1 MAPMILTAA
10 VFTLAVTITFC
21 SGNYIITTP
30 REWVTEQLTQVCV
43 WVTDPSAPAG
53 SLQLNV
59 KYTRT
64 HTKKEDEV
72 IVVVPSVTIP
82 VPAGKTEFCE
92 DLYVPKTAKFYYGS
106 KLYMTGQV
114 AGFKINQTVPLSLDH
129 NRLTTIIQTDK
140 YLYKPGQ
147 KVQMRMISYT
157 GPFFN
162 ISSQPYRE
170 VWVQTPSRTRI
181 AQWLNVD
188 NSAGLVH
195 LDMTLADEPEQGVY
209 TIIAENVHNST
220 TRTSFKVEE
229 YVLPRFELIVTAPKL
244 LLATDKTFT
253 FTVCAKYTFGE
264 PVNGNLTVEVSNMKS
279 RECHVSLNKTY
290 TFTGCKDIEVFSE
303 DIKMIG
309 CRVNTVRAK
318 AILTEEGTGVVLS
331 GVTRASVS
339 RRAVDFKTIFNDNYM
354 KPNLPYTLKVKAELP
369 DKSPAGG
376 LLVELCTDE
385 SCTNITTPQDGVITT
400 VLPPSSVRN
409 ILMKALNSRAMM
421 YESSFSTTIEHYF
434 SPSNSSLLIHAPEG
448 RLKCSGNDLR
458 HSLPVL
464 FSANNQPRAFIT
476 VQVVSR
482 KQIQYSNTQEYDLIG
497 SPLPG
502 DAQQLQEPLSA
513 FSSTTTTGVIY
524 VSITLP
530 ATASPN
536 ARVIVWYTRADGEMV
551 TDTRE
556 LEVDKCLPN
565 TVDLSWSEEQ
575 AQPGELTTL
584 SLSGA
589 PRSLC
594 SFSVVD
600 KSVQLLRGETD
611 HFSVESLFSSINYYK
626 ISKWNNA
633 QSDDQKYCR
642 NQLGKGGEKNFYNYY
657 SPYVDAL
664 KMFDESG
671 LYVFS
676 NLKVETRPCKEGEQ
690 PYSNNG
696 DRSTFDS
703 LGIFGTRIHGG
714 KTPAVQSSVS
724 AAPERDSVETVSVDS
739 PRTYFPETWLWDLT
753 VLPVSGISN
762 QEVTLPDTITQW
774 IGKAVCVHPQEGL
787 GVSQQ
792 VNITTFTPFFVDL
805 TLPPSVKRG
814 EILPVKISVFNYL
827 DISLPVSV
835 ALLESVEYEIIPSGP
850 GPLGQNEMCVNSQK
864 KMVHTVK
871 IKPSV
876 IGDVNI
882 TVTAFVDHQ
891 YSGACGVRDTT
902 VTKSDTLI
910 KPITVEA
917 EGFPREKTSSA
928 YICSRDIKNGIDA
941 HGTWTVGAPPAIVE
955 GSDRAWVTAVGDL
968 LSLTLENLG
977 NLIRMPS
984 GCGEQNL
991 LNFAPNIFILQYL
1004 NATGQDNRHTAKK
1017 LVDYMRTGYQRQ
1029 LLYRRDDGSFSGFG
1043 NADDS
1048 GSTWLTAFVLKSF
1061 AQAEPYIYIDRE
1073 ELART
1078 KRWLLSTQNAT
1089 GCFSPVG
1096 KVFNKGLKGGIAGK
1110 DSLVPLTAYVM
1121 ISLLEAGLTPSGH
1134 PVSAAVRCLTADAS
1148 QDPYTQA
1155 LKAYALALGRQP
1167 GADQAILQLTKQAV
1181 TTKTSMHWDIWSGQ
1195 SKSSSLMVETAGYAI
1210 LAMMTENSRRY
1221 EYQARRIVKWISSQ
1235 RNGRGGF
1242 VSTQDTVVALQAMAL
1257 YESRFYEGD
1266 LNMVATVKAGG
1277 LEHSFAVAEHNKFL
1291 TQLVPLP
1298 NLPTSVSLS
1307 IVGQGCTIFQSVLRY
1322 NIPEPEAS
1330 DAFSLTVTS
1339 KTEPDKTCVTK
1350 RINACA
1356 SYRLSDGKSNMAIME
1371 VNLVSGYT
1379 PEKTDLK
1386 QITKANGK
1394 VIKKYEV
1401 DGSKVSFYIDEL
1413 TAEKMCVS
1421 FRTVREV
1428 DIENVKPGTVVLY
1441 DYYQPEFS
1449 ISENFRLPSPDHCIY
1464 AW

>member
-290 TFTGCKDIEVFSE
+290 TVSANYSL
-303 DIKMIG
+303 
-309 CRVNTVRAK
+309 VNTVRAK

-409 ILMKALNSRAMM
+409 ILVK
-421 YESSFSTTIEHYF
+421 
-434 SPSNSSLLIHAPEG
+434 G

-724 AAPERDSVETVSVDS
+724 AAPERDSVETVSLLD
-739 PRTYFPETWLWDLT
+739 YLE
-753 VLPVSGISN
+753 VSGISN

-968 LSLTLENLG
+968 LSLTLEV
-977 NLIRMPS
+977 IK
-984 GCGEQNL
+984 NL

-1061 AQAEPYIYIDRE
+1061 AQAEPYIY
-1073 ELART
+1073 
-1078 KRWLLSTQNAT
+1078 
-1089 GCFSPVG
+1089 
-1096 KVFNKGLKGGIAGK
+1096 GGIAGK

-1449 ISENFRLPSPDHCIY
+1449 ISEASLARPLYLRLVSGLDPTTVTLMKGYNQRHVIPD
-1464 AW
+1464 